1 MPILRNP
8 RHERFAQLRASGK
21 TGSDSYRE
29 AVSSTAQNPDVN
41 AAKLA
46 SRPGVRER
54 IEELKA
60 ETADKC
66 SLSREAYIKLLVET
80 LEAKPSEASMDNP
93 RCDVLVTRGV
103 KHAIFPLKLAVGA
116 QLSKLVGWDAPTKVE
131 IEAGS
136 ELASLLGRL
145 FTAGGTL
152 GNSGFCD
159 NGERSQPASGSA
171 STRH

>member
-1 MPILRNP
+1 MPVLRNP
-8 RHERFAQLRASGK
+8 KHERFAQARASGK
-21 TGSDSYRE
+21 TYSAAYRE
-29 AVSSTAQNPDVN
+29 AVSAKSKNPDVLGSQ
-41 AAKLA
+41 LA
-46 SRPGVRER
+46 SQPGVRER

-103 KHAIFPLKLAVGA
+103 KRAIFPLKLAVGA
-116 QLSKLVGWDAPTKVE
+116 QLSKLVGWDAPVKVE
-131 IEAGS
+131 VEAGS
-136 ELASLLGRL
+136 ELTSLLGRL

-152 GNSGFCD
+152 SNSGNGD
-159 NGERSQPASGSA
+159 NGERRAQASGSA